1 MTKKNF
7 PEHTR
12 EVLNNHWILPP
23 FGAQD
28 DNSIIPFCILALGK
42 GGSYR
47 EHKTPRI
54 NEACVRDNRL
64 QEET

>member
-1 MTKKNF
+1 MTCKGIKREATCGFSFDFRSSQASKRNDEKNF

-28 DNSIIPFCILALGK
+28 DNS
-42 GGSYR
+42 
-47 EHKTPRI
+47 
-54 NEACVRDNRL
+54 ND
-64 QEET
+64 Q